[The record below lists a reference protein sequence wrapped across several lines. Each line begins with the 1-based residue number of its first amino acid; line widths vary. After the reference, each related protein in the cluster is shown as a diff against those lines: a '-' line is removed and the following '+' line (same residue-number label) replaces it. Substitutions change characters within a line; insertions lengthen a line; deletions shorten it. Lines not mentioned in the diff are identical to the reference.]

1 MGIPKK
7 EGNKGIPWNLV
18 EGLPEP
24 DFENSPALMYGIPR
38 IRRSYPGYAT
48 QMVTWCSVAV
58 IVTIDMPRK
67 WRRGAEAVSAYSPF
81 NANYD

>member
-1 MGIPKK
+1 
-7 EGNKGIPWNLV
+7 
-18 EGLPEP
+18 
-24 DFENSPALMYGIPR
+24 MYGIPR

-58 IVTIDMPRK
+58 IVTIDLPRK

-81 NANYD
+81 NADYD